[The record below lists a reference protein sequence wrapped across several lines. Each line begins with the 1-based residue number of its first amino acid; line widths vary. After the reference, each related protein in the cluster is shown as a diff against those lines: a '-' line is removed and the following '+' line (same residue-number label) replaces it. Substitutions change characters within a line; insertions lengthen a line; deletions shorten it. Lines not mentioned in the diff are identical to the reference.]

1 MSHLRA
7 GRVVTGVIMM
17 IRQRRR
23 AGLATRRALVK
34 EMGLGFPS
42 WSFGALSDATDPD
55 PGSDTETRA
64 SGQDRE
70 LALIAAAQRDP
81 ATFAALYQRYYAR
94 VYRYLRIRLQSEE
107 DASDLTQQVFLK
119 AFYALPR
126 FRPQRAPFA
135 AWLFTIA
142 RHVLAD
148 RYRRGA
154 PTLSLEAAG
163 ELAVEQEMD
172 TALERRESLEQL
184 RALLSRLN
192 PDARDL
198 LALRFAAGLT
208 TPEIAAA
215 LGKRP
220 AAVRKALSR
229 LLQSLKEQYHAA
241 N

>member
-1 MSHLRA
+1 MRRLRRTA
-7 GRVVTGVIMM
+7 R
-17 IRQRRR
+17 
-23 AGLATRRALVK
+23 LVK

-42 WSFGALSDATDPD
+42 WSFEALSDAADPD
-55 PGSDTETRA
+55 AGSGTESQA
-64 SGQDRE
+64 SGPDRE

-81 ATFAALYQRYYAR
+81 AAFAALYQRYYAR

-119 AFYALPR
+119 AFDALPR
-126 FRPQRAPFA
+126 YQPRRAPFA
-135 AWLFTIA
+135 AWLFTIT
-142 RHVLAD
+142 RHALAD
-148 RYRRGA
+148 RYRRGT
-154 PTLSLEAAG
+154 PMLPLEAAG
-163 ELAVEQEMD
+163 ELAAEQEMD
-172 TALERRESLEQL
+172 AALERRESLEQL

-208 TPEIAAA
+208 TPEIAAT

-220 AAVRKALSR
+220 AAVRKSLSR

>member
-1 MSHLRA
+1 M
-7 GRVVTGVIMM
+7 
-17 IRQRRR
+17 
-23 AGLATRRALVK
+23 
-34 EMGLGFPS
+34 GFPS
-42 WSFGALSDATDPD
+42 WSFEALSDATDPD
-55 PGSDTETRA
+55 DRGDTGAQA

-70 LALIAAAQRDP
+70 LALIVAAQRDP
-81 ATFAALYQRYYAR
+81 AAFAALYQRYYTR

-119 AFYALPR
+119 AFDALPR
-126 FRPQRAPFA
+126 FRPQRATFA

-142 RHVLAD
+142 RHALAD
-148 RYRRGA
+148 SYRRGT

-172 TALERRESLEQL
+172 AALERRESLEQL

-208 TPEIAAA
+208 TPEIAAT

-220 AAVRKALSR
+220 AVVRKSLSR